1 MKNQSVD
8 LAILSILK
16 KHSDA
21 DHRLTNEK
29 IRDYL
34 KEEYGLSCDR
44 KTLSRHLQQITNFNP
59 DMISTASNDAK
70 KGCYME
76 AKPFEVSE
84 VEIMINAI
92 AKANFI
98 NEKQTQK
105 LNNLLLSLVS
115 ENQSKSLEQVMIKNL
130 NKSKDNTIYNAES
143 LRKAINEGYAIS
155 FVYQSIDYK
164 DIKVY
169 ADDKKLRHMI
179 PYGLVWNNDR
189 YYCVGL
195 LKSDD
200 PRYRKPLPNSEPGL
214 NMRSFRVEK
223 IKELKISRQHTDKP
237 KLDLNENLESA
248 LGMFTGPKKLVTLQ
262 LNQDG
267 LALALDEFGRNP
279 NYVHVKTVNNQE
291 YPYLFSFEIQT
302 SPVLFSSFTKL
313 ENKGFVVGSAEV
325 KAEYLQYL
333 QTCLQLNKPKP

>member
-8 LAILSILK
+8 LAIISILK

-21 DHRLTNEK
+21 NHRLTNEK

-34 KEEYGLSCDR
+34 KEEYGLACDR
-44 KTLSRHLQQITNFNP
+44 KTLSRHLLQISNFNS
-59 DMISTASNDAK
+59 DLISTASNDQK

-84 VEIMINAI
+84 VEILINAI

-98 NEKQTQK
+98 NEKQTKK
-105 LNNLLLSLVS
+105 LNDLLLSLVS
-115 ENQSKSLEQVMIKNL
+115 ENQSQTLKQVIIKNL
-130 NKSKDNTIYNAES
+130 NKSKDNTIYNAEN
-143 LRKAINEGYAIS
+143 LRKAINEGYSIS
-155 FVYQSIDYK
+155 FVYQQVDYK
-164 DIKVY
+164 DIKIY
-169 ADDKKLRHMI
+169 ADNKNPRHLI

-195 LKSDD
+195 LKNND
-200 PRYRKPLPNSEPGL
+200 PSYRKPTANSSPDL
-214 NMRSFRVEK
+214 NLRSFRVEK
-223 IKELKISRQHTDKP
+223 IKDLKVSRQHADKP
-237 KLDLNENLESA
+237 QLDLNENLEST

-262 LNQDG
+262 LNIDG

-279 NYVHVKTVNNQE
+279 NYVHVKTTSDKT

-302 SPVLFSSFTKL
+302 SPVLFSSLTKL
-313 ENKGFVVGSAEV
+313 ENKGFVIGSPEV

-333 QTCLQLNKPKP
+333 LTCLKLNKPKP

>member
-8 LAILSILK
+8 LAILNILK

-34 KEEYGLSCDR
+34 KEDYGLSCDR
-44 KTLSRHLQQITNFNP
+44 KTLSRHLLQITNFNP
-59 DMISTASNDAK
+59 ELISTASNDAK

-76 AKPFEVSE
+76 PKPFEVSE
-84 VEIMINAI
+84 VEILINAI

-98 NEKQTQK
+98 NEKQTKK
-105 LNNLLLSLVS
+105 LNGLLLSLVS
-115 ENQSKSLEQVMIKNL
+115 ENQSKTLEQVMIKNL

-143 LRKAINEGYAIS
+143 LRKAINEGYSIS
-155 FVYQSIDYK
+155 FVYQQIDYK

-169 ADDKKLRHMI
+169 ADNKKQRHLI
-179 PYGLVWNNDR
+179 PYGLAWNNDR
-189 YYCVGL
+189 YYCIGL
-195 LKSDD
+195 LKNTD
-200 PRYRKPLPNSEPGL
+200 PSYRKPEANSAPDL
-214 NMRSFRVEK
+214 NLRSFRVEK

-237 KLDLNENLESA
+237 QLDLNDNLESA

-262 LNQDG
+262 LSTEG

-279 NYVHVKTVNNQE
+279 NYVHVKTTNNQQ
-291 YPYLFSFEIQT
+291 YPYYFSFEIQT
-302 SPVLFSSFTKL
+302 SPVLFSSLTKL
-313 ENKGFVVGSAEV
+313 ENKGFLVGPKEV
-325 KAEYLQYL
+325 KEEYLKYL
-333 QTCLQLNKPKP
+333 HTCLQLNKPKP